1 MKQRKRM
8 ESLGDKVQGELLQW
22 AREQQELT
30 MRWVN
35 DQGGPSLGYQ
45 SEVERGIKQEVSSD
59 VLAAWVHIL
68 RVSTAFVRGQVP
80 RYRDNPTGCA
90 GMARPVALAIAE
102 GRPTHTDWKEMSPE
116 ERMRAVLCL
125 IGRECPSLPRVVLAH
140 LLGVSV
146 VTLDGMMLGTHPI
159 LREPAQAI
167 ADLTTLP
174 DAFWLYGEVARPEEA
189 DLVVRFLE
197 PLRLANQEGITP
209 EEMTAWIRRRRRRV
223 SS

>member
-1 MKQRKRM
+1 
-8 ESLGDKVQGELLQW
+8 
-22 AREQQELT
+22 

-59 VLAAWVHIL
+59 VLAAWVQIL
-68 RVSTAFVRGQVP
+68 NVTTAYARGQVP

-90 GMARPVALAIAE
+90 GMARAVALAIAE
-102 GRPTHTDWKEMSPE
+102 GRPNLPDWKALSPAG
-116 ERMRAVLCL
+116 RMREVLCL
-125 IGRECPSLPRVVLAH
+125 IGRECATLPRVVLAH
-140 LLGVSV
+140 VLGVSV
-146 VTLDGMMLGTHPI
+146 AALDAMMVGSHPI

-167 ADLTTLP
+167 VALTTLP
-174 DAFWLYGEVARPEEA
+174 DGFWLHGEVTRPEEA
-189 DLVVRFLE
+189 DLVVRYLA
-197 PLRLANQEGITP
+197 PLRLAEQEGITP